1 MKKTG
6 IIILLSITYFFL
18 SCSNDA
24 RKQPKKE
31 IIASVN
37 KLKPVAGKKFKTN
50 SLEKPQIKNFEKNSN
65 PHKKNN
71 FSINKETESR
81 AGNHYLHTDPENSQ
95 IMEGEP
101 NKSLMT
107 FDNLKKILSNSE
119 IGDTFTQKELTQNF
133 EIPREAVKIVK
144 SITRTAED
152 EIAVKWKSTWLLEK
166 VSDAKFEDGFMKISF
181 KANKIY
187 TSGTAIGIKYEK
199 KIYNNLVII
208 GSSAYIPSVKGY
220 SWQIGKK

>member
-1 MKKTG
+1 MKKIG

-18 SCSNDA
+18 GCGNDA
-24 RKQPKKE
+24 KKQPKRE
-31 IIASVN
+31 MIASVN
-37 KLKPVAGKKFKTN
+37 KLKPASEKKFKI
-50 SLEKPQIKNFEKNSN
+50 SPLEKSGIKNFEKNSN
-65 PHKKNN
+65 PYKKNN
-71 FSINKETESR
+71 FSLNKETEDR
-81 AGNHYLHTDPENSQ
+81 PETQNLHTDSENNQ
-95 IMEGEP
+95 VAEKEP

-144 SITRTAED
+144 SITKTAED

-166 VSDAKFEDGFMKISF
+166 VSDAKFKDGVMKITF
-181 KANKIY
+181 KANKLY

-199 KIYNNLVII
+199 KIYNNLII
-208 GSSAYIPSVKGY
+208 VGSSAYIPSVKGY
-220 SWQIGKK
+220 SWQIGK

>member
-1 MKKTG
+1 MKKIVT
-6 IIILLSITYFFL
+6 IILFSITYIFL
-18 SCSNDA
+18 GCGNDNQ
-24 RKQPKKE
+24 KQPRKE

-37 KLKPVAGKKFKTN
+37 KLKPVAEKKFKIS
-50 SLEKPQIKNFEKNSN
+50 SLEKSSLKNFENRY
-65 PHKKNN
+65 KKNN
-71 FSINKETESR
+71 FQLDKETSETPQINVVASAPES
-81 AGNHYLHTDPENSQ
+81 NQTNVKQ
-95 IMEGEP
+95 P
-101 NKSLMT
+101 NKTLMT
-107 FDNLKKILSNSE
+107 FDNLKKILANSE
-119 IGDTFTQKELTQNF
+119 IGDTFTQKELTQDL

-144 SITRTAED
+144 SITKTAED

-166 VSDAKFEDGFMKISF
+166 VSDAKFQDGLMKITF
-181 KANKIY
+181 RANKLY

>member
-1 MKKTG
+1 MKKIVT
-6 IIILLSITYFFL
+6 IILLSITYFF
-18 SCSNDA
+18 SGCGNDTK
-24 RKQPKKE
+24 KQPKKE
-31 IIASVN
+31 MIASVN
-37 KLKPVAGKKFKTN
+37 KLKPVTEKKFKIS
-50 SLEKPQIKNFEKNSN
+50 SLEKSEIKNFEIKSN
-65 PHKKNN
+65 PYKKNN
-71 FSINKETESR
+71 SSLNKKTEDRSQT
-81 AGNHYLHTDPENSQ
+81 GNLLLDEENNQEIEKEST
-95 IMEGEP
+95 
-101 NKSLMT
+101 KSLMT

-144 SITRTAED
+144 SITKTADD

-166 VSDAKFEDGFMKISF
+166 VSDAKFQDGLMKITF
-181 KANKIY
+181 RANKLY

-220 SWQIGKK
+220 SWQIGK

>member
-1 MKKTG
+1 MKKIG
-6 IIILLSITYFFL
+6 IIILLSITYFFF

-24 RKQPKKE
+24 KKQPKKE
-31 IIASVN
+31 MMASVN
-37 KLKPVAGKKFKTN
+37 NLKPVSEKKFKIS
-50 SLEKPQIKNFEKNSN
+50 SLEKSGIKNLQKKSN
-65 PHKKNN
+65 PYKKNN
-71 FSINKETESR
+71 SSFIRETDYRPETKNPVIDDENNKAEEKET
-81 AGNHYLHTDPENSQ
+81 
-95 IMEGEP
+95 

-107 FDNLKKILSNSE
+107 FDYLKKILSNSE

-133 EIPREAVKIVK
+133 EIPKEAVKIVK
-144 SITRTAED
+144 SITKTADD

-166 VSDAKFEDGFMKISF
+166 VSDAKFKDGIMKINF
-181 KANKIY
+181 KANKLY

-220 SWQIGKK
+220 SWQIGK

>member
-6 IIILLSITYFFL
+6 IIILLLITYFFL

-37 KLKPVAGKKFKTN
+37 KLKPPSEKKFKIA
-50 SLEKPQIKNFEKNSN
+50 SLEKSEIKNFEKKSN
-65 PHKKNN
+65 HYKKINI
-71 FSINKETESR
+71 SINKVTEKPEP
-81 AGNHYLHTDPENSQ
+81 LTLLTDTENNEVLNKES
-95 IMEGEP
+95 

-133 EIPREAVKIVK
+133 EIPKEAVEIVK
-144 SITRTAED
+144 SITKTADD

-166 VSDAKFEDGFMKISF
+166 ISDAKFKDGLMKISF
-181 KANKIY
+181 KANKLY

-208 GSSAYIPSVKGY
+208 GNSAYIPNVKGY
-220 SWQIGKK
+220 SWQIGE